1 MDEHDCKKEFGD
13 IYWNQ
18 AKIAIPSKFDDLQD
32 ALGLAINV
40 VFGLGAENFIR
51 SRGLGLKMSLFV
63 GAISGNYILDY
74 AT

>member
-40 VFGLGAENFIR
+40 VFNYGD
-51 SRGLGLKMSLFV
+51 SL
-63 GAISGNYILDY
+63 IQLR
-74 AT
+74 